1 MPSEDNKTAA
11 AVVQN
16 VPEKPFHYMYLK
28 EFRTQQC
35 QDFLQHKCQQ
45 HRPFTCF
52 HWHFM
57 NQRRR
62 RPIRRRDGTFNY
74 SPDIYCDKFD
84 EQSGICPN
92 GDDCPYLHRTA
103 GDTERRYHLRYY
115 KTSTCVHETD
125 SRGYCVK
132 NGPHCAFAHGPH
144 DLRPAVY
151 DIRELQAQQ
160 QTPGNNPSDTNGLS
174 LPEKQEKNMIVNEDP
189 KWNDTNF
196 VLANYKTESC
206 KRPPRLCRQ
215 GYACPQ
221 YHNSRD
227 RRRSPRKFKYR
238 STPCPNVKHGD
249 EWGDPSLCENGDNCQ
264 YCHTRTEQQFHPEIY
279 KSTKCNDMQQTNY
292 CPRGP
297 FCAFAHVERDYM
309 YLLDAS
315 PFQEDN
321 TAGSSTGLDDIPIPS
336 SAPPLPIGTPAQVSQ
351 MWSLNNHLP
360 LVHRPTLRLQVPISA
375 PVSGVFSSI
384 SESLTPPSLNPIGKP
399 RSQSSST
406 SSSFSSDTGLGS
418 GSSYQKAP
426 GSEREDS
433 QAQLKKQ
440 LQLIDSDPNLD
451 EQEKLRRAQNLLGTA
466 TAVVTSVAN
475 SGPLSSSL
483 SSMTTM
489 VTSSTLTPT
498 ARPFYP
504 ASDTVESVVGSALE
518 DMSLDDFDVGSAI
531 DKELDNESGSAASS
545 SAGLGLDFMGSNSL
559 SNSLSQ
565 GILSGAGSTPVSI
578 PGSLGASSTH
588 SQSPPSPLGQLPP
601 AFIPQHIQ
609 QQQHQQQQIEQAQ
622 AAFLSQP
629 APEMRSLGFM
639 DLGSQNFSTRGP
651 HSPLLSVG
659 GSHSTFSSTNSTNS
673 EVQRLQDELNACR
686 TKLQSWEESW
696 QQAKQACDAWKKE
709 ASEYAEKA
717 KAAEKEKLQAIVER
731 DEVRN
736 QAEVLRKEIENLSGG
751 PHLHVL
757 QKLSD
762 MEKLPLTTLRSYQQ
776 QLRQDLERLD
786 KVIYQLQAMKCLI
799 CQERNRCVAVM
810 PCNHYVMCEICAPVQ
825 KECPY
830 CHLQIQQRSTVVL
843 PQVPT
848 L

>member
-264 YCHTRTEQQFHPEIY
+264 YCHTRTEQQFHPE
-279 KSTKCNDMQQTNY
+279 
-292 CPRGP
+292 
-297 FCAFAHVERDYM
+297 
-309 YLLDAS
+309 
-315 PFQEDN
+315 
-321 TAGSSTGLDDIPIPS
+321 
-336 SAPPLPIGTPAQVSQ
+336 
-351 MWSLNNHLP
+351 
-360 LVHRPTLRLQVPISA
+360 VPISA

-418 GSSYQKAP
+418 GSTYQKAP

-451 EQEKLRRAQNLLGTA
+451 EQEKLRRKQNLLGTA

-518 DMSLDDFDVGSAI
+518 DMNLDDFDVGSAI

-601 AFIPQHIQ
+601 AF
-609 QQQHQQQQIEQAQ
+609 AA

-731 DEVRN
+731 DE
-736 QAEVLRKEIENLSGG
+736 
-751 PHLHVL
+751 
-757 QKLSD
+757 LSD

-810 PCNHYVMCEICAPVQ
+810 PCNHYVMCEVCAPLILICTLDPHFLSVSGPVHVAGALPDQSAVSSHMIPADDVGAVQ
-825 KECPY
+825 TADATSAAAQPQFRWPY
-830 CHLQIQQRSTVVL
+830 NRTADCIGNRCTSHHGFAKWLHHTKYNLGPNGNGLRQN
-843 PQVPT
+843 
-848 L
+848 